1 MNSFLNTIESILANN
16 GIYMLTFIL
25 MAIGLFG
32 MICCSNLMKKL
43 MCMNILQVAIILF
56 FLTFGQKTSGTL
68 PVLMEGM
75 SSVDDYINPLPHALM
90 LTAIVVSLGTTGVG
104 LALLMKIKDLYGT
117 IEDDEIS
124 RKGGKH

>member
-1 MNSFLNTIESILANN
+1 MKKNSTAEFA
-16 GIYMLTFIL
+16 MVVLTFQ
-25 MAIGLFG
+25 APQ
-32 MICCSNLMKKL
+32 
-43 MCMNILQVAIILF
+43 ILQLLFLFFHPVMKRTNILF